1 MNIKKKTATLL
12 LSAALA
18 ISAVTAGI
26 TAFANASA
34 YSYDSESKVLT
45 IKADTDNYT
54 QENYADA
61 PWSR

>member
-1 MNIKKKTATLL
+1 MNIKKKTAALL

-54 QENYADA
+54 QEN
-61 PWSR
+61 